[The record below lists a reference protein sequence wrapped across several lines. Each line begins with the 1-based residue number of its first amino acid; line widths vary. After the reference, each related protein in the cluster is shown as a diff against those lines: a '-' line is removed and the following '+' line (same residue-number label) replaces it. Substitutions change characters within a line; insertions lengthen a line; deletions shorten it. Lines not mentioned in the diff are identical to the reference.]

1 MASPRAIT
9 VVLTLIVG
17 KVSPPATMHCTS
29 QKTAV
34 FIY

>member
-9 VVLTLIVG
+9 VVLTLILG
-17 KVSPPATMHCTS
+17 KVSSSAPMHCTS

-34 FIY
+34 FMY